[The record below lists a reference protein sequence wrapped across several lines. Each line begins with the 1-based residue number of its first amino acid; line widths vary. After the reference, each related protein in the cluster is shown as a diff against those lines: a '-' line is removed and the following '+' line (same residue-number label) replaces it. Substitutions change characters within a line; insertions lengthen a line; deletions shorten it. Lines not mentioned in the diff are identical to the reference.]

1 MGEKQPK
8 TGEKGCRTEMYGI
21 LFSIFIQK
29 IFIFNK
35 NPKSLGI
42 YGEISTPK
50 VPVWVKIAGENSVS
64 FIKFTIWQQT
74 GRKGR
79 KCMLNM
85 HKNKEKIRRNL
96 CNFYGFLV

>member
-8 TGEKGCRTEMYGI
+8 TGEKGCRTEMYGT

-29 IFIFNK
+29 IYIFDK
-35 NPKSLGI
+35 NPKSLEI
-42 YGEISTPK
+42 YGEIGTPK
-50 VPVWVKIAGENSVS
+50 VPVWVKIAGENSES
-64 FIKFTIWQQT
+64 FIKFTIWQQM
-74 GRKGR
+74 GLNGR

>member
-1 MGEKQPK
+1 MGKKQPK
-8 TGEKGCRTEMYGI
+8 TGEKGCRTEMYGT
-21 LFSIFIQK
+21 LFHCHGKYINSLFI
-29 IFIFNK
+29 

-42 YGEISTPK
+42 YGEIGTPK
-50 VPVWVKIAGENSVS
+50 VPVWVKIAGENSES
-64 FIKFTIWQQT
+64 FIKFTNWQQM